1 MLPLHSEKV
10 LHPSDFVTSVQLKPL
25 LSKMYKVFSAT
36 VAAGDFLS
44 TFASAVV
51 HLYSAGCKIYPSAND
66 CRPPKLSPCTK
77 FKGKIRKITII
88 MPNLT
93 KNNYLFL

>member
-44 TFASAVV
+44 TLPVLSYTCTLQGVKFT
-51 HLYSAGCKIYPSAND
+51 HLLMTADLQNFLPAQ
-66 CRPPKLSPCTK
+66 
-77 FKGKIRKITII
+77 
-88 MPNLT
+88 NL
-93 KNNYLFL
+93 